1 MFAKGRT
8 DVDARRPRKFHMICT
23 CVVHKILS
31 QNTNKPSSLELSK
44 HKQTMFHYYHKRHER
59 NASRRLTSL
68 AAVVLA
74 LTSPCL
80 LGIGRVNAAS
90 PGLIRRFYG
99 KEEEVMRR
107 LQLFDGDAE
116 MHDHDD
122 GLAPV
127 PVVVDVNETMLSWV
141 DENHDQRDE

>member
-1 MFAKGRT
+1 
-8 DVDARRPRKFHMICT
+8 
-23 CVVHKILS
+23 
-31 QNTNKPSSLELSK
+31 
-44 HKQTMFHYYHKRHER
+44 MFHYYHKRHER
-59 NASRRLTSL
+59 NASRPLTSL

-141 DENHDQRDE
+141 DENHDQGEE